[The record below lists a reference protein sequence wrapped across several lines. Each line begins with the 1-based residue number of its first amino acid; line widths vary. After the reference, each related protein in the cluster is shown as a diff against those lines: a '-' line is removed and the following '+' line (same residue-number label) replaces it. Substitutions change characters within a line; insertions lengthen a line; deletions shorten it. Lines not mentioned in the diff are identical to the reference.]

1 MPRRHSSIAAG
12 EDKGNPGRY
21 AADGADDS
29 YQGQHHGHPQHPIH
43 HHHHH
48 PTHQQQHQSHHH
60 LSSGRGEQENG
71 NLMDGDMISV
81 CGASGD
87 IRKYNSTPLLSDLAS
102 MEYYM
107 SYNQSEIDI
116 DQTSEESGW
125 VSNSSET
132 PDALHSDEDDER
144 VIEGI
149 SSSDEDENGGGA
161 PPPPPERRQGSG
173 AHTDGCVP
181 GTKRNSTVLKE
192 LTQRKKAN
200 GLQLFLGNQVP
211 VVVPPP
217 KEFQDH
223 SGQTANAAT
232 ISPPSGGNV
241 DDLIPP
247 MTNLAPLCPPEEF
260 RDLEEDDDK
269 GGGEG
274 GAGRGDSEEG
284 LLDEPKKSSGKSS
297 FPLKPK
303 KFSSLQYRKHGTT
316 AITSTSTPQ
325 NTPVTSGGGGALEG
339 TISASAAVTPKRSS
353 VALAT
358 PSAPSTTTTQNRRGS
373 LDCNCLLQD
382 QKLLQHQHSTSSNS
396 SNVPT
401 TPGQTPAPPP
411 TSAASQQPSFQT
423 IPYFL
428 IPDELRV
435 FHPKGLHLIICVHGL
450 DGSCHDLRLFKIYL
464 EVSLPGQNIHF
475 LMSEKNQDGL
485 TFSDF
490 SQMTDKF
497 VNEILAYM
505 DTNKLNPSRISFVGH
520 SLGNIIIRSAL
531 TRPQLAHLLPKLHTF
546 LSLSG
551 PHLGTLYNGS
561 GLVNM
566 GNNLN

>member
-1 MPRRHSSIAAG
+1 
-12 EDKGNPGRY
+12 
-21 AADGADDS
+21 
-29 YQGQHHGHPQHPIH
+29 
-43 HHHHH
+43 
-48 PTHQQQHQSHHH
+48 
-60 LSSGRGEQENG
+60 
-71 NLMDGDMISV
+71 
-81 CGASGD
+81 
-87 IRKYNSTPLLSDLAS
+87 
-102 MEYYM
+102 MEYYL

-149 SSSDEDENGGGA
+149 SSSDEEERGAKENA
-161 PPPPPERRQGSG
+161 LKDS
-173 AHTDGCVP
+173 VL
-181 GTKRNSTVLKE
+181 LKE

-200 GLQLFLGNQVP
+200 GLQLFLQTQP
-211 VVVPPP
+211 ASAMVVPPP

-223 SGQTANAAT
+223 GTTTTT
-232 ISPPSGGNV
+232 ISPPSA
-241 DDLIPP
+241 DDLVPP

-260 RDLEEDDDK
+260 RDLDDDLV
-269 GGGEG
+269 
-274 GAGRGDSEEG
+274 DQ
-284 LLDEPKKSSGKSS
+284 SSVQEVDKPEQDKQRSSSNCNSRQNS

-303 KFSSLQYRKHGTT
+303 KFSSLQYRKHGSVSTQSP
-316 AITSTSTPQ
+316 AVQIGSSATST
-325 NTPVTSGGGGALEG
+325 GGGGVTTPSNLSPSPSGVGLSSQA
-339 TISASAAVTPKRSS
+339 TAATTPKNSQR
-353 VALAT
+353 T
-358 PSAPSTTTTQNRRGS
+358 NGPSTNLTRRGS
-373 LDCNCLLQD
+373 LDCNCLLAD
-382 QKLLQHQHSTSSNS
+382 QKILAAQSQQSVIS

-401 TPGQTPAPPP
+401 TPQ
-411 TSAASQQPSFQT
+411 QQPNLAQPNFQT

-497 VNEILAYM
+497 VAEILAYM
-505 DTNKLNPSRISFVGH
+505 DTNKLNPTRISFVGH

-531 TRPQLAHLLPKLHTF
+531 TRPGLAHLLPKLHTF

-566 GNNLN
+566 GKP

>member
-1 MPRRHSSIAAG
+1 MPRRHSSTTSGGG
-12 EDKGNPGRY
+12 EDKGNSQPQGYTGRY
-21 AADGADDS
+21 AADGAADDH
-29 YQGQHHGHPQHPIH
+29 YQR
-43 HHHHH
+43 
-48 PTHQQQHQSHHH
+48 QSHHH
-60 LSSGRGEQENG
+60 LSSGGHGGDVNRGEKE
-71 NLMDGDMISV
+71 LMMTLLG
-81 CGASGD
+81 GAGSAQSSD

-102 MEYYM
+102 MEYYL
-107 SYNQSEIDI
+107 SYSNQSEMDI

-132 PDALHSDEDDER
+132 PDALHSDDDDER

-149 SSSDEDENGGGA
+149 SSSDDEQEREDEEVRGVESGGKVR
-161 PPPPPERRQGSG
+161 EL
-173 AHTDGCVP
+173 
-181 GTKRNSTVLKE
+181 LKE
-192 LTQRKKAN
+192 SQRKKAN
-200 GLQLFLGNQVP
+200 GLQLFLGGRAGP
-211 VVVPPP
+211 MVVPPP
-217 KEFQDH
+217 KEFQDQTN
-223 SGQTANAAT
+223 GGGTTAPTANAAT
-232 ISPPSGGNV
+232 ISPPAGGGDV

-247 MTNLAPLCPPEEF
+247 MTSLAPLCPPEEF
-260 RDLEEDDDK
+260 RDLEEDDAEIAK
-269 GGGEG
+269 VQEG
-274 GAGRGDSEEG
+274 
-284 LLDEPKKSSGKSS
+284 DEIEVEKRSSNRQSA

-316 AITSTSTPQ
+316 ALSCTSTPQ
-325 NTPVTSGGGGALEG
+325 NTPVSSGGGLES
-339 TISASAAVTPKRSS
+339 TLPTSVAVTPKRASMAVLS
-353 VALAT
+353 AT
-358 PSAPSTTTTQNRRGS
+358 APSSSSHGRRGS

-382 QKLLQHQHSTSSNS
+382 HKLLLQSTTS

-401 TPGQTPAPPP
+401 TPGGGSQSITAQPAPSSQ
-411 TSAASQQPSFQT
+411 TQQPSFQT

-497 VNEILAYM
+497 VAEILAYM
-505 DTNKLNPSRISFVGH
+505 DTNKLNPNRISFVGH

-566 GNNLN
+566 GQSDFDSPNFILGYFYISFLSLF